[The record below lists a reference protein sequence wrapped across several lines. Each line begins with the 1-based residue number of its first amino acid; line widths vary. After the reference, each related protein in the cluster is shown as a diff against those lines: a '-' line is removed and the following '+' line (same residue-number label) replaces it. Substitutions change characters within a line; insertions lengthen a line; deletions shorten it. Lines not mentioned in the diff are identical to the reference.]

1 MRVEG
6 GRREAQVVKKGQ
18 NCCPNRGHRD
28 AFACIKDT
36 TQDISILSCPL
47 VDLHPLGGGHVTLS
61 AEPRGVGV
69 SLRLQA
75 APAQLTTWC
84 PHQCMH
90 CKLTLQGGSPGTC
103 PPRGSVKTCLPTLG
117 LGSSCSGVLHTFP
130 SSGLILHGA
139 NYPLCVT
146 YRFQKVKDIKE
157 VAGSHSTLCKK
168 KKKTSISDDV
178 EALKPSYIAGGN
190 SYTLKWLILCYV
202 NFTSINN
209 NNNDEKN
216 YLVGETINSRK
227 MQLMILS
234 TWVLPVVIIVV
245 IITIIWII
253 WL

>member
-1 MRVEG
+1 
-6 GRREAQVVKKGQ
+6 
-18 NCCPNRGHRD
+18 
-28 AFACIKDT
+28 
-36 TQDISILSCPL
+36 
-47 VDLHPLGGGHVTLS
+47 
-61 AEPRGVGV
+61 
-69 SLRLQA
+69 
-75 APAQLTTWC
+75 
-84 PHQCMH
+84 
-90 CKLTLQGGSPGTC
+90 
-103 PPRGSVKTCLPTLG
+103 
-117 LGSSCSGVLHTFP
+117 
-130 SSGLILHGA
+130 
-139 NYPLCVT
+139 
-146 YRFQKVKDIKE
+146 
-157 VAGSHSTLCKK
+157 
-168 KKKTSISDDV
+168 V